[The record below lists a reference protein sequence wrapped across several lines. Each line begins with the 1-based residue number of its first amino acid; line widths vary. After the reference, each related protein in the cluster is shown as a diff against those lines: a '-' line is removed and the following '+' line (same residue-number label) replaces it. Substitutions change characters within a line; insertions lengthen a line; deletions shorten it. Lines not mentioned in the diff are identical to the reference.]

1 MEKKSACG
9 NLAAGLVAVSLL
21 GGCGGG
27 SSGGFSGPLPMTT
40 TATTTTTPTATSTP
54 PDASEVASGP
64 VARPDGGTVTPTP
77 TPAPAPAPAADSRV
91 DIPAL
96 TKYVNLFVGTKISDT
111 GSGHSGNVNP
121 GAQTPFGMVSFG
133 PDTKGSNA
141 PWGFGSGGYY
151 YDDKAIR
158 YFSMTHLNGPGCRGQ
173 GAVALLPNSTNA
185 AISSDGLSYDKANQ
199 SAAPG
204 YYKVKFDNGITSELT
219 ATTRTGMA
227 KISYTDKDKAFL
239 VIDSARNNPNQ
250 EGVPYTDL
258 TDIKLS
264 DDRKSVSGTAV
275 ANEFCG
281 GTWKQPVYYYA
292 TFDKPL
298 KASSAVSG
306 KAAILQ
312 FDLGA
317 ADLAVQVKVGIS
329 SVSTVN
335 ARKNLDAE
343 NADWSFATVRTAA
356 DNNWNSRLNVVQ
368 LDLAKAG
375 EIDKVDAKKKDDA
388 VTQLTKFY
396 TALYRVYSG
405 PTVYSD
411 VNGDYRSMKQVD
423 LSQSNDVL
431 PTRANENV
439 ANYKFKVDGK
449 DAGYKTHYSGFS
461 MWDTYRSQS
470 QLLALIAPDE
480 ASEMIQSLVADAQQ
494 CGAFPHWVDG
504 SEDTVPMN
512 GDHAPTV
519 VAGSY
524 LFGARKFDLATAR
537 KFMLQSVGDTNSQCN
552 DKFAIGKPGD
562 SRIDYIKLGWIPS
575 DRQYDKPSSTTLE
588 AITTDRSVGAFLDA
602 LPDTRVADD
611 GVIQKVFKRAG
622 NWQNIFNDATKSLQS
637 KTAAG
642 DWSGSGDF
650 HESTEQNYIWTFAY
664 DWTRLVDKLG
674 GRTAALKRLSDLF
687 SVNAVDPTKGPDPS
701 GRKLNGGE
709 SSSGYYI
716 GNEPAFQTPWAYNWI
731 GSAKYAQYIIPVI
744 LKKNF
749 SLGAGGLP
757 GNDDMGATS
766 GWYVWA
772 AMGLY
777 PVIPS
782 APGLAVSTPQFSGM
796 TLWLGN
802 GKKLRIEADR
812 QALLDDVR
820 YIGEMKLNGTAYA
833 GSWLPLDKIR
843 GGGTLSFT
851 LSPTPTD
858 WASDPALTPPSG
870 PAADYTKATA
880 SPG

>member
-1 MEKKSACG
+1 MSKKNTFGC
-9 NLAAGLVAVSLL
+9 LTTGLVAASMLW
-21 GGCGGG
+21 GCGGG
-27 SSGGFSGPLPMTT
+27 GSGGFSFP
-40 TATTTTTPTATSTP
+40 ATTSTP
-54 PDASEVASGP
+54 TNTTADPATPEVAATP
-64 VARPDGGTVTPTP
+64 GTVPVVPEPAGATPP
-77 TPAPAPAPAADSRV
+77 GPAPEKRV
-91 DIPAL
+91 DIAL

-133 PDTKGSNA
+133 PDTRGSGQ
-141 PWGFGSGGYY
+141 PWGYGSGGYY
-151 YDDKAIR
+151 YDDTSIR

-173 GAVALLPNSTNA
+173 GAVAILPNDTNGG
-185 AISSDGLSYDKANQ
+185 IPSGGVSYAKTDQA
-199 SAAPG
+199 AAPG
-204 YYKVKFDNGITSELT
+204 YYKVKFRNGITSELT

-227 KISYTDKDKAFL
+227 KISYADKDKAFL

-250 EGVPYTDL
+250 GGVSYSGL
-258 TDIKLS
+258 TDIALGA
-264 DDRKSVSGTAV
+264 DGKSVSGKAV

-298 KASSAVSG
+298 KKSSALSG

-312 FDLGA
+312 FELGD
-317 ADLAVQVKVGIS
+317 ADLVVQVKVGIS
-329 SVSTVN
+329 SVGVAN
-335 ARKNLDAE
+335 AKQNLETE
-343 NADWSFATVRTAA
+343 NADWSFSTTKATAEK
-356 DNNWNSRLNVVQ
+356 NWNSRLNVVQ
-368 LDLAKAG
+368 LDLAKPG
-375 EIDKVDAKKKDDA
+375 ETDKVDAKKKDEA
-388 VTQLTKFY
+388 VANLTKFY

-423 LSQSNDVL
+423 LSQSNGVL
-431 PTRANENV
+431 PDRAKENV

-449 DAGYKTHYSGFS
+449 DAGYKTHYTGFS
-461 MWDTYRSQS
+461 MWDTYRSQA

-480 ASEMIQSLVADAQQ
+480 ASEMMQSLVADAQQ

-504 SEDTVPMN
+504 SEDTTPMN

-524 LFGARKFDLATAR
+524 MFGARKFDLETAR
-537 KFMLQSVGDTNSQCN
+537 KFMLQSVGDANSQCN
-552 DKFAIGKPGD
+552 DKFAIAKPD
-562 SRIDYIKLGWIPS
+562 NSRADYLSLGWIPS
-575 DRQYDKPSSTTLE
+575 DRSYDHPSSTTLE

-602 LPDTRVADD
+602 LPDTRAADQ

-622 NWQNIFNDATKSLQS
+622 NWQNIFNDASKSLAS
-637 KTAAG
+637 KNADGTWDGA
-642 DWSGSGDF
+642 GDF
-650 HESTEQNYIWTFAY
+650 HESTEANYIWTFAY
-664 DWTRLVDKLG
+664 DWTRLVEKLG
-674 GRTAALKRLSDLF
+674 GKTGALERLGKLFALDAA
-687 SVNAVDPTKGPDPS
+687 DPFKGREPS
-701 GRKLNGGE
+701 GQDLNGGE
-709 SSSGYYI
+709 SSSSYYI
-716 GNEPAFQTPWAYNWI
+716 GNEPAFQTPWAYNWL

-744 LKKNF
+744 LRKNF
-749 SLGAGGLP
+749 SLEAGGLP

-766 GWYVWA
+766 GWFVWA

-777 PVIPS
+777 PAIPS

-802 GKKLRIEADR
+802 GKKLRIEADK

-820 YIGEMKLNGTAYA
+820 YISEMKLNGTTYA
-833 GSWLPLDKIR
+833 GSWLPLDKIKD
-843 GGGTLSFT
+843 GGTLGYK
-851 LSPTPTD
+851 LSPAPTE
-858 WASDPALTPPSG
+858 WASDAVSAPPSG

>member
-1 MEKKSACG
+1 MKKKSACKS
-9 NLAAGLVAVSLL
+9 LATGLVVASVLL
-21 GGCGGG
+21 GCGGG
-27 SSGGFSGPLPMTT
+27 SSGGFTVP
-40 TATTTTTPTATSTP
+40 TATGTTTTSNGGAT
-54 PDASEVASGP
+54 D
-64 VARPDGGTVTPTP
+64 PTP
-77 TPAPAPAPAADSRV
+77 RPEQRV
-91 DIPAL
+91 DIPLL
-96 TKYVNLFVGTKISDT
+96 TTYVNLFVGTTKSDT

-133 PDTKGSNA
+133 PETKGSGQ
-141 PWGFGSGGYY
+141 PWGYGSGGYY
-151 YDDKAIR
+151 DDDTSIR

-173 GAVALLPNSTNA
+173 GAVAILPNDTNTG
-185 AISSDGLSYDKANQ
+185 ISSGGVSYAKANQ
-199 SAAPG
+199 AATPG

-227 KISYTDKDKAFL
+227 KIGYADKNKAFL

-250 EGVPYTDL
+250 GGVSYPQL
-258 TDIKLS
+258 TDIALS
-264 DDRKSVSGTAV
+264 ADGKSVSGKAA

-298 KASSAVSG
+298 KASSTISG

-312 FDLGA
+312 FDLA
-317 ADLAVQVKVGIS
+317 DADLSVQVKIGIS
-329 SVSTVN
+329 SVSIAN
-335 ARKNLDAE
+335 AQKNLEAE
-343 NADWSFATVRTAA
+343 NADWSFGTVQVAA
-356 DNNWNSRLNVVQ
+356 EKNWNSRLNVVQ

-375 EIDKVDAKKKDDA
+375 ELDKLDAKKKAAAADN
-388 VTQLTKFY
+388 LKKFY

-423 LSQSNDVL
+423 ITQSNGVL
-431 PTRANENV
+431 PDRANENV
-439 ANYKFKVDGK
+439 TNYKFKVDGK

-461 MWDTYRSQS
+461 MWDTYRSQA

-480 ASEMIQSLVADAQQ
+480 ASEMMQSLVADAQQ

-504 SEDTVPMN
+504 SEDTTPMN

-524 LFGARKFDLATAR
+524 LFGARKFDLETAR
-537 KFMLQSVGDTNSQCN
+537 KFMLQSVGDANSQCN
-552 DKFAIGKPGD
+552 DKFAIAKPD
-562 SRIDYIKLGWIPS
+562 NSRADYISLGWIPS
-575 DRQYDKPSSTTLE
+575 DRGYDHPTSTTLE

-602 LPDTRVADD
+602 FPDTRATDQS
-611 GVIQKVFKRAG
+611 VIQKVFKRAG
-622 NWQNIFNDATKSLQS
+622 NWQNIFSDTTKSLAS
-637 KTAAG
+637 KSADGAWDG
-642 DWSGSGDF
+642 AGDF
-650 HESTEQNYIWTFAY
+650 HESTEENYIWTFAY

-674 GRTAALKRLSDLF
+674 GKDGALQRLGQLF
-687 SVNAVDPTKGPDPS
+687 QLDSTDPLKGVEPS
-701 GRKLNGGE
+701 GQDLNGGE
-709 SSSGYYI
+709 GSSRYYI

-744 LKKNF
+744 LRKNF
-749 SLGAGGLP
+749 SLEAGDLP

-766 GWYVWA
+766 GWFVWA

-820 YIGEMKLNGTAYA
+820 YISDMKLNGTTYA
-833 GSWLPLDKIR
+833 GSWLPLDKIKD
-843 GGGTLSFT
+843 GGTLT
-851 LSPTPTD
+851 YKLSPAPTD

>member
-1 MEKKSACG
+1 MPT
-9 NLAAGLVAVSLL
+9 V
-21 GGCGGG
+21 
-27 SSGGFSGPLPMTT
+27 P
-40 TATTTTTPTATSTP
+40 TP
-54 PDASEVASGP
+54 V
-64 VARPDGGTVTPTP
+64 VPTP
-77 TPAPAPAPAADSRV
+77 TVPTPVAPAPAVPTPVVPTPAVPTPAVPTPVVPTPAGKTPTDTTSAGTTTPAIEPERRV
-91 DIPAL
+91 DITL
-96 TKYVNLFVGTKISDT
+96 TPYVNLFVGTKISDT

-133 PDTKGSNA
+133 PDTTGSGA
-141 PWGFGSGGYY
+141 PWGYGSGGYY
-151 YDDKAIR
+151 DGDTSIR

-173 GAVALLPNSTNA
+173 GAVAILPGNTNA
-185 AISSDGLSYDKANQ
+185 GIPSGGVRYAKANQ

-227 KISYTDKDKAFL
+227 KIAYTDKDKAFL

-250 EGVPYTDL
+250 DGVSYPEL
-258 TDIKLS
+258 TDIVLS
-264 DDRKSVSGTAV
+264 ADRKSVSGKAV

-281 GTWKQPVYYYA
+281 GTWKQPVYYHA

-298 KASSAVSG
+298 KASSAISG
-306 KAAILQ
+306 KAAVLQ
-312 FDLGA
+312 FDLGN
-317 ADLAVQVKVGIS
+317 ADLTVQVKVGIS
-329 SVSTVN
+329 SVSVAN
-335 ARKNLDAE
+335 ARKNLEAE
-343 NADWSFATVRTAA
+343 NADWSFSAVQAA
-356 DNNWNSRLNVVQ
+356 AGKNWNSRLNVVQ

-375 EIDKVDAKKKDDA
+375 ELDKLDAKKKDA
-388 VTQLTKFY
+388 AIANLKKFY

-423 LSQSNDVL
+423 ISQGNSVL
-431 PTRANENV
+431 PDRANENV
-439 ANYKFKVDGK
+439 ANYRFKVDGK

-461 MWDTYRSQS
+461 MWDTYRSQA

-480 ASEMIQSLVADAQQ
+480 ASEMMQSLVADAQQ

-524 LFGARKFDLATAR
+524 LFGAKKFDLENAR
-537 KFMLQSVGDTNSQCN
+537 KYMLQSVGDANSRCN
-552 DKFAIGKPGD
+552 NIYAIGKPGD
-562 SRIDYIKLGWIPS
+562 SRADYLKLGWIPS
-575 DRQYDKPSSTTLE
+575 GKGYDHPTSTTLE

-602 LPDTRVADD
+602 LPDTRAADQS
-611 GVIQKVFKRAG
+611 VIQKVFKRAG
-622 NWQNIFNDATKSLQS
+622 NWLNIFDSGTKSLRS
-637 KTAAG
+637 KNAAG
-642 DWSGSGDF
+642 AWTGSGDF
-650 HESTEQNYIWTFAY
+650 HESTEANYIWTFAY
-664 DWTRLVDKLG
+664 DWTRLAEKLG
-674 GRTAALKRLSDLF
+674 GKTAALDRLAKLF
-687 SVNAVDPTKGPDPS
+687 SLDAANPFTGTEPS
-701 GRKLNGGE
+701 GEDLNGGE
-709 SSSGYYI
+709 RSSRYYI
-716 GNEPAFQTPWAYNWI
+716 GNEPAFQTPWAYNWL

-744 LKKNF
+744 LRKNF
-749 SLGAGGLP
+749 SLDAGGLP

-766 GWYVWA
+766 GWFVWA

-777 PVIPS
+777 PAIPS

-820 YIGEMKLNGTAYA
+820 YIGTMKFNGTAYA
-833 GSWLPLDKIR
+833 GSWLPVDKIKD
-843 GGGTLSFT
+843 GGTLSYT

-870 PAADYTKATA
+870 PDADYTKATA
-880 SPG
+880 PPS

>member
-1 MEKKSACG
+1 MEKKIAYSRTV
-9 NLAAGLVAVSLL
+9 AASVIAASVLW
-21 GGCGGG
+21 GCGGG
-27 SSGGFSGPLPMTT
+27 GSGGFSVPLTP
-40 TATTTTTPTATSTP
+40 TTTTNGSDPASTVGTGTNPVPDVGTTTPQQ
-54 PDASEVASGP
+54 EK
-64 VARPDGGTVTPTP
+64 
-77 TPAPAPAPAADSRV
+77 RV
-91 DIPAL
+91 DIAL
-96 TKYVNLFVGTKISDT
+96 TGYVDLFVGTKISNT

-133 PDTKGSNA
+133 PDTRGSGS
-141 PWGFGSGGYY
+141 PWGYGSGGYY
-151 YDDKAIR
+151 YDDAAIR

-173 GAVALLPNSTNA
+173 GAVAILPNNA
-185 AISSDGLSYDKANQ
+185 GTGIPSGGLAYTKANQ
-199 SAAPG
+199 SASPG
-204 YYKVKFDNGITSELT
+204 YYKVKFNNGITSELT

-227 KISYTDKDKAFL
+227 RISYADKDKAFL

-250 EGVPYTDL
+250 NGVSYTGL
-258 TDIKLS
+258 TDVALS
-264 DDRKSVSGTAV
+264 ADRKSVSGTAV

-298 KASSAVSG
+298 KSSSAISG

-312 FDLGA
+312 FDLA
-317 ADLAVQVKVGIS
+317 DADLTVQVRVGIS
-329 SVSTVN
+329 SVSTTN
-335 ARKNLDAE
+335 AKKNLETENLDA
-343 NADWSFATVRTAA
+343 SFDTVRTAA
-356 DNNWNSRLNVVQ
+356 ANNWNSRLNVVQ
-368 LDLAKAG
+368 LDLAKEG
-375 EIDKVDAKKKDDA
+375 EIGKLDAKKQDNATTELK
-388 VTQLTKFY
+388 KFY

-411 VNGDYRSMKQVD
+411 VNGDYRSMKQAD

-431 PTRANENV
+431 PARATENV
-439 ANYKFKVDGK
+439 ASYKFKLDGK

-461 MWDTYRSQS
+461 MWDTYRSQA

-480 ASEMIQSLVADAQQ
+480 ASEMMQSLVADAQQ

-504 SEDTVPMN
+504 SEDTTPMN

-524 LFGARKFDLATAR
+524 MFGARKFDLDTAR
-537 KFMLQSVGDTNSQCN
+537 KYMLQAVTNPKGQCN
-552 DKFAIGKPGD
+552 DKFSIGKPGD
-562 SRIDYIKLGWIPS
+562 SLADYMSVGWIPS
-575 DRQYDKPSSTTLE
+575 DRGYDNPSSTTLE

-602 LPDTRVADD
+602 LPGTRATDKSVIDT
-611 GVIQKVFKRAG
+611 VFKRAG
-622 NWQNIFNDATKSLQS
+622 NWQNIFDDTSKTLKS

-642 DWSGSGDF
+642 DWSDGVF
-650 HESTEQNYIWTFAY
+650 HESTEANYLWTFAY
-664 DWTRLVDKLG
+664 DWTLLAQKLG
-674 GRTAALKRLSDLF
+674 GKQGTLDRLAKLF
-687 SVNAVDPTKGPDPS
+687 SLDAADPFKGAEPS
-701 GRKLNGGE
+701 GQDLNGGE
-709 SSSGYYI
+709 NSDGYYI

-744 LKKNF
+744 LRKNF
-749 SLGAGGLP
+749 SIDPAGLP

-812 QALLDDVR
+812 QALIDDVR
-820 YIGEMKLNGTAYA
+820 YIGDMKLNGAAYA
-833 GSWLPLDKIR
+833 GSWLPLDKIKD
-843 GGGTLSFT
+843 GGTLSFK
-851 LSPTPTD
+851 LSTTPTD
-858 WASDPALTPPSG
+858 WASDSALTPPSG
-870 PAADYTKATA
+870 PAADYTRTTA
-880 SPG
+880 AGAM

>member
-1 MEKKSACG
+1 VKKNASRS
-9 NLAAGLVAVSLL
+9 LAAGLVAASVLW
-21 GGCGGG
+21 GCGGG
-27 SSGGFSGPLPMTT
+27 SGSGGFSVPPP
-40 TATTTTTPTATSTP
+40 TPTATTDVATTP
-54 PDASEVASGP
+54 GTGTVPDAQQ
-64 VARPDGGTVTPTP
+64 
-77 TPAPAPAPAADSRV
+77 PAPVPEQRV
-91 DIPAL
+91 DIPLAQ
-96 TKYVNLFVGTKISDT
+96 YVNLFVGTKISDT

-133 PDTKGSNA
+133 PDTTGSGA
-141 PWGFGSGGYY
+141 PWGYGSGGYY
-151 YDDKAIR
+151 FDDSAIR

-173 GAVALLPNSTNA
+173 GAVAILPNNA
-185 AISSDGLSYDKANQ
+185 NAGIPPGGVRYTKANQ
-199 SAAPG
+199 AATPG

-219 ATTRTGMA
+219 ATTRSGMA
-227 KISYTDKDKAFL
+227 RIGYTDKDKAFL

-250 EGVPYTDL
+250 NGVSYGGL
-258 TDIKLS
+258 TDIALS
-264 DDRKSVSGTAV
+264 ADRKSVSGKAV

-298 KASSAVSG
+298 KAGSVVSG

-312 FDLGA
+312 FDLGD

-329 SVSTVN
+329 SVSAAN
-335 ARKNLDAE
+335 AQKNLEAE
-343 NADWSFATVRTAA
+343 NAGWSFSTVQATAEK
-356 DNNWNSRLNVVQ
+356 NWNSRLNVVQ
-368 LDLAKAG
+368 LDLAKPG
-375 EIDKVDAKKKDDA
+375 EIDKVDAKKKDEA
-388 VTQLTKFY
+388 TANLTKFY

-423 LSQSNDVL
+423 LSQGNGVL
-431 PTRANENV
+431 PDRASENV
-439 ANYKFKVDGK
+439 ANYKFKVDGQ
-449 DAGYKTHYSGFS
+449 DAGYKNHYSGFS
-461 MWDTYRSQS
+461 MWDTYRSQA
-470 QLLALIAPDE
+470 QLLALIAPEE
-480 ASEMIQSLVADAQQ
+480 ASEMMQSLVADAQQ

-537 KFMLQSVGDTNSQCN
+537 TFMRQSIGDADSRCN
-552 DKFAIGKPGD
+552 DKFAIGKRGD
-562 SRIDYIKLGWIPS
+562 SRADYMSLGWIPS
-575 DRQYDKPSSTTLE
+575 GRGYDHPSSTTLE

-602 LPDTRVADD
+602 LPDTRGADQ
-611 GVIQKVFKRAG
+611 GVIEKVFKRAG
-622 NWQNIFNDATKSLQS
+622 NWQNIFNDGTKTLAS
-637 KTAAG
+637 KDAAG
-642 DWSGSGDF
+642 AWDGNGDF
-650 HESTEQNYIWTFAY
+650 HESTEANYIWTFAY
-664 DWTRLVDKLG
+664 DWTRLAEKLG
-674 GRTAALKRLSDLF
+674 GKAGALDRLGKLF
-687 SVNAVDPTKGPDPS
+687 KLDPVDPFKGPEPS
-701 GRKLNGGE
+701 GQDLNGGE
-709 SSSGYYI
+709 GSSQYYI
-716 GNEPAFQTPWAYNWI
+716 GNEPAFQTPWVYNWI

-744 LKKNF
+744 LRKNF
-749 SLGAGGLP
+749 SLEPGGLP

-766 GWYVWA
+766 GWFVWA

-796 TLWLGN
+796 TLWLGD

-820 YIGEMKLNGTAYA
+820 YIGEMKLNGTTYA
-833 GSWLPLDKIR
+833 GSWLPLDRIKD
-843 GGGTLSFT
+843 GGTLSYT

-880 SPG
+880 LSK